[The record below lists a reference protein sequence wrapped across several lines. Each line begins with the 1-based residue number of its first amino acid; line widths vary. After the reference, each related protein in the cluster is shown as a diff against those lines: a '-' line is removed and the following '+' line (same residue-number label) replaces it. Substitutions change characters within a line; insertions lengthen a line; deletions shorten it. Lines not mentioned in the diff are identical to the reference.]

1 MVSSSETT
9 VNQSGERSWGAC
21 RVAHSGKAN
30 WSGFNTA
37 AMVLSFIFF
46 WPIGL
51 LVMFWILSGREAKDL
66 PAAIR
71 DKWHEL
77 RGGKFSMSSTSENR
91 IFNDFQQTQYDRIKE
106 IKDEIGARAKRFNE
120 FQEDAKR
127 RADQDEFNRFMASH
141 PER

>member
-46 WPIGL
+46 WPLGL
-51 LVMFWILSGREAKDL
+51 VVMFWILSGREASAL
-66 PAAIR
+66 PRAIKQ
-71 DKWHEL
+71 KWEEM
-77 RGGKFSMSSTSENR
+77 RGGTLSLSSGSDNR

-106 IKDEIGARAKRFNE
+106 IKDEIGLRAKRFNE
-120 FQEDAKR
+120 FQDEAKR
-127 RADQDEFNRFMASH
+127 KADQDEFNRFMASH